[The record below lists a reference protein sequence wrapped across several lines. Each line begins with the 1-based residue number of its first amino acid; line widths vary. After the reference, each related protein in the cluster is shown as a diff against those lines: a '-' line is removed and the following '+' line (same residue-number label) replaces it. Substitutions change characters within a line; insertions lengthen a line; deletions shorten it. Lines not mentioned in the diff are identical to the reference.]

1 LFGCSQNPGT
11 LQLLHDHFA
20 APDDVVYV
28 GFGHWHANNCEGI
41 NPSYTPALENF
52 GAYVQVRQQQPSYA

>member
-1 LFGCSQNPGT
+1 MLTSALLSGSLQNPGT
-11 LQLLHDHFA
+11 LQLLHDYFA

-41 NPSYTPALENF
+41 HPSYTPALENF
-52 GAYVQVRQQQPSYA
+52 GAYVQVC